1 VEPQFSFTPD
11 TWDRLDL
18 AGITVMSVLHVLY
31 HSRAVRRH
39 IGAVLQVAGHDQDGR
54 WLVVASIEQEDD
66 DTYQVVGARW
76 LDDDEVTNVNKM
88 LRGDL

>member
-1 VEPQFSFTPD
+1 MEPQFSFTPD

-31 HSRAVRRH
+31 HTRTVRRH
-39 IGAVLQVAGHDQDGR
+39 IGAVLQVAGQDQAGQ
-54 WLVVASIEQEDD
+54 WLAVAAIEQDD
-66 DTYQVVGARW
+66 DTYQVIGARW
-76 LDDDEVTNVNKM
+76 LDDDEVTSVETM

>member
-1 VEPQFSFTPD
+1 VEPLFSFTPE
-11 TWDRLDL
+11 TWGRLDL

-39 IGAVLQVAGHDQDGR
+39 IGAVLQLAGQDQDGR
-54 WLVVASIEQEDD
+54 WLAVAAIELEDD
-66 DTYQVVGARW
+66 NYQVVGARW
-76 LDDDEVTNVNKM
+76 LDDNEVTSVNKM